1 MMNEKVVKNKIN
13 PKAKGFIAIIVLII
27 LGIFIGY
34 IISQVSLQ
42 ILIEEIDNLPVQID
56 ETRINRSIDYYI
68 GAIIILTIELVLLL
82 GVLYIYLDSY
92 KETKSRFLIVL
103 NLFIIALVVK
113 SILSIIS
120 LHTVATDYIQVI
132 PYVSR
137 TFLTPG
143 FGILS
148 FVLTTFE
155 IIAISIL
162 VYLSLD

>member
-1 MMNEKVVKNKIN
+1 MNDKNKIN
-13 PKAKGFIAIIVLII
+13 PRLKAFAAIVVLIF
-27 LGIFIGY
+27 LGIVIGY
-34 IISQVSLQ
+34 IVSQFSLD
-42 ILIEEIDNLPVQID
+42 ILLDEIDNLPVQID
-56 ETRINRSIDYYI
+56 QSRISRSIDYYT
-68 GAIIILTIELVLLL
+68 GAVIILTVELVLLL
-82 GVLYIYLDSY
+82 GVLYIYIDSY
-92 KETKSRFLIVL
+92 RETKSRFLIVL

-113 SILSIIS
+113 SILSIVS

-143 FGILS
+143 FTMIS

>member
-1 MMNEKVVKNKIN
+1 MNDKNKIN
-13 PKAKGFIAIIVLII
+13 PRLKAFVAIVVLIF
-27 LGIFIGY
+27 LGIVIGY
-34 IISQVSLQ
+34 IVSQFSLD
-42 ILIEEIDNLPVQID
+42 ILLDEIDNLPVQID
-56 ETRINRSIDYYI
+56 QSRISRSIDYYT
-68 GAIIILTIELVLLL
+68 GAVIILTVELVLLL
-82 GVLYIYLDSY
+82 GVLYIYIDSY
-92 KETKSRFLIVL
+92 RETKSRFLIVL

-113 SILSIIS
+113 SILSIVS

-143 FGILS
+143 FTMIS